1 MEQTF
6 TMIKPDGVQR
16 GFVGEIINRLENKGL
31 KMTALKMLKISTEL
45 AHAHYSEHKERP
57 FFQDLVNFITS
68 GPVVAMVVEGDNA
81 IATVR
86 AMMGATNPQ
95 EAAMGTIRGD
105 LAMNIDMNV
114 IHGSDSPASA
124 QREINLFFSPLE
136 IINYDKAGTEWL

>member
-1 MEQTF
+1 
-6 TMIKPDGVQR
+6 
-16 GFVGEIINRLENKGL
+16 
-31 KMTALKMLKISTEL
+31 
-45 AHAHYSEHKERP
+45 
-57 FFQDLVNFITS
+57 
-68 GPVVAMVVEGDNA
+68 MVVEGDNA